1 MSTVHEI
8 ESAIEQLPAKEKWS
22 LIHRLHDS
30 LWQEWDQQIEADAS
44 AGRLDHLVQALEA
57 NIAAGRVKPLDEII
71 DHS

>member
-1 MSTVHEI
+1 MSTVHES
-8 ESAIEQLPAKEKWS
+8 ESAIEQLPTQEKWG

>member
-8 ESAIEQLPAKEKWS
+8 ESAIGQLPPQEKWS